1 MNFSTL
7 KTYLTWAK
15 AHAPKGPFAFI
26 FAQDDIEL
34 THTIARHIKLRFS
47 QTVVLADIPI
57 ARPEDLPAEVAFIS
71 RPAQSSSDISQEMN
85 AIITALP
92 QRWIYC
98 GYNGEYLYSPFCE
111 TRSIGEIIAFTT
123 EERRKTI
130 PTTVVDL
137 YAGHL
142 GQSPDGVAVTST
154 YLDRLG
160 YYTETRRDGE
170 KAPLPQQFNIYGGL
184 RRRFEEHVPWQ
195 KRRIDRVALFQSQ
208 RGLKFQPDFI
218 FNRAEFKTI
227 SCPWHHNLT
236 AALCSFRAAKALRR
250 NPGSRHAIP
259 SLHWT
264 GSVQFKWQSQQL
276 MDLGLME
283 PGQWF

>member
-34 THTIARHIKLRFS
+34 THTIAHHIKLGFS

-71 RPAQSSSDISQEMN
+71 RPAKSSSDISQEMN

-142 GQSPDGVAVTST
+142 GQAPMGWLSQAPIWIG
-154 YLDRLG
+154 LDI
-160 YYTETRRDGE
+160 T
-170 KAPLPQQFNIYGGL
+170 
-184 RRRFEEHVPWQ
+184 Q
-195 KRRIDRVALFQSQ
+195 KRGEMAKRLRFRS
-208 RGLKFQPDFI
+208 
-218 FNRAEFKTI
+218 NSI
-227 SCPWHHNLT
+227 ST
-236 AALCSFRAAKALRR
+236 AVCGGALRSMCR
-250 NPGSRHAIP
+250 GKKGALIAW
-259 SLHWT
+259 LC
-264 GSVQFKWQSQQL
+264 FKASA
-276 MDLGLME
+276 G
-283 PGQWF
+283 